1 MSVLLQNTTKV
12 AVSADRSALTEVKTE
27 TVSFHRQGKE
37 TNNTFQFD
45 IYEAHEAR
53 NYPKMFVRNSYLEP
67 PRHQLGYKFV
77 VDRSSPTINPAQDER
92 LVLPTEAFLNN
103 IAKPDLPPK
112 MYGM

>member
-1 MSVLLQNTTKV
+1 MSALLQNTTKV

-53 NYPKMFVRNSYLEP
+53 YYPNMFVQNAPLEA

-77 VDRSSPTINPAQDER
+77 VDRSQPTINPAQANR
-92 LVLPTEAFLNN
+92 LVMPTEEFTNKVAQSQQ
-103 IAKPDLPPK
+103 PPK
-112 MYGM
+112 MFG